1 MLNIHH
7 CVIIYPLTQITTCV
21 IIHPRQN
28 HTHIQLKINQAFN
41 LTQHSHSCLYF
52 PGLFTCISTEPYH
65 ATMRAPDVPARPV
78 YLIGVRYSIF
88 SRALNEVNTTRTM
101 SLGGLFPYKCAK
113 IPQIINNENE
123 NFAVKTIE
131 NFKKY
136 HEKRGIFHQMFSH
149 FKIVCRF

>member
-1 MLNIHH
+1 
-7 CVIIYPLTQITTCV
+7 
-21 IIHPRQN
+21 
-28 HTHIQLKINQAFN
+28 
-41 LTQHSHSCLYF
+41 
-52 PGLFTCISTEPYH
+52 
-65 ATMRAPDVPARPV
+65 MRAPDVPAHPV

>member
-1 MLNIHH
+1 
-7 CVIIYPLTQITTCV
+7 
-21 IIHPRQN
+21 
-28 HTHIQLKINQAFN
+28 
-41 LTQHSHSCLYF
+41 
-52 PGLFTCISTEPYH
+52 
-65 ATMRAPDVPARPV
+65 MRAPDVPARPV

-136 HEKRGIFHQMFSH
+136 HEKRGIFHQMFSL
-149 FKIVCRF
+149 FKSFNQVSRFYFGKVSHDVAKYTPLMAFFLSSLSPFSLFYLSAWVTFLPKGIVLGL